1 MTKQPD
7 KITALYCR
15 LSRDDEQ
22 DGLSGSIKNQQAIL
36 EKYAQENGFKNTRV
50 FIDDG
55 WSGTNFAR
63 PAFTEI
69 MELAE
74 KGLIGA
80 LIVKDHSRLG
90 RNRLI
95 VGQLLEEG
103 FDSLG
108 VRYIAIM
115 DNIDTAKGISDLVPM
130 QDLFNE
136 WHAKNTSQNVRNVFK
151 SKGMSG
157 APLTTN
163 PPFGYLK
170 DPESRNGWIVDE
182 EASKTVRQ
190 IFAWCIDG
198 LGPTQIAKRLK
209 AAKVSTPTEHWSN
222 IGRNCS
228 KLPAV
233 PYNWCSAT
241 VVDILSKQE
250 YCGDTVN
257 FRSTTKS
264 FKNKK
269 KIDRPPEEWQIFKD
283 THPAIIDRETFAL
296 VQELRKHRRR
306 PTKSGIVSPFSG
318 LLYCADCGEK
328 LYYSVTGSYKRE
340 QAYFFCSSYRKNSE
354 VCSAHYIREK
364 VVEQIVLESMQR
376 ILLNV
381 QVFENEFARKQMDCY
396 TEDKKKQLAAK
407 RRELSKTKKRI
418 AESDALIQKI
428 YEDNASGKLSDERY
442 ATLSLSYEEEQK
454 TLKAAVPEMQAYLE
468 AETDKTESLQRFI
481 QKVKQVTELKALTPE
496 RIHES
501 VDRTV
506 VYAPRYLDGKR
517 VQLLD
522 IYYSGVGILHELT
535 PEEME
540 EAFQQ
545 HLAQR
550 NKEKTA

>member
-22 DGLSGSIKNQQAIL
+22 DGLSGSIKNQQTIL

-74 KGLIGA
+74 KGLIGT

-136 WHAKNTSQNVRNVFK
+136 WHAKNTSQKVRNVFR

-163 PPFGYLK
+163 PPYGYLK
-170 DPESRNGWIVDE
+170 DPENKNGWIVDE
-182 EASKTVRQ
+182 AAAKIVRQ
-190 IFAWCIDG
+190 IFAWCVDG

-209 AAKVSTPTEHWSN
+209 AAKVSTPTEHWCN

-233 PYNWCSAT
+233 PYNWCSVT
-241 VVDILSKQE
+241 VADILGKQE

-269 KIDRPPEEWQIFKD
+269 KIERPPEEWQIFKD

-328 LYYSVTGSYKRE
+328 LYYSITNNYKRE

-381 QVFENEFARKQMDCY
+381 QVFEKEFARKQMDCY
-396 TEDKKKQLAAK
+396 TEDKKKLLAAK
-407 RRELSKTKKRI
+407 RRELGKVKKRI
-418 AESDALIQKI
+418 AEIDTLIQKI

-468 AETDKTESLQRFI
+468 TETDKTESLQRFI
-481 QKVKQVTELKALTPE
+481 QKVKQITELKALTPE
-496 RIHES
+496 LIHEF
-501 VDRTV
+501 VDKIV

-540 EAFQQ
+540 EAFQH

>member
-1 MTKQPD
+1 
-7 KITALYCR
+7 
-15 LSRDDEQ
+15 
-22 DGLSGSIKNQQAIL
+22 
-36 EKYAQENGFKNTRV
+36 
-50 FIDDG
+50 
-55 WSGTNFAR
+55 
-63 PAFTEI
+63 

-74 KGLIGA
+74 KGLIGT

-108 VRYIAIM
+108 IRYIAIM

-136 WHAKNTSQNVRNVFK
+136 WHAKNTSQKVRNVFR

-182 EASKTVRQ
+182 AATKSVRQ
-190 IFAWCIDG
+190 IFIWCVDG

-209 AAKVSTPTEHWSN
+209 AAKVPTPTEHWGN

-228 KLPAV
+228 KPPV
-233 PYNWCSAT
+233 IPYNWCSAT
-241 VVDILSKQE
+241 VADILSKQE

-269 KIDRPPEEWQIFKD
+269 KIERPPEEWQIFKD
-283 THPAIIDRETFAL
+283 THPAIIGRETFAL
-296 VQELRKHRRR
+296 MQELRKHRRR

-328 LYYSVTGSYKRE
+328 LYYSVTNNYKRE

-381 QVFENEFARKQMDCY
+381 QAFEKEFARKQMDCY

-407 RRELSKTKKRI
+407 RRELSKAKKRI
-418 AESDALIQKI
+418 AEIDALIQKI

-454 TLKAAVPEMQAYLE
+454 ALKAAVPEMQAYLE
-468 AETDKTESLQRFI
+468 TETDKTESLQRFI
-481 QKVKQVTELKALTPE
+481 QRVKQITELKALTPE
-496 RIHES
+496 LIHEFL
-501 VDRTV
+501 DKIV

-540 EAFQQ
+540 EAFQ
-545 HLAQR
+545 
-550 NKEKTA
+550 

>member
-22 DGLSGSIKNQQAIL
+22 DGLSGSIKNQQTIL
-36 EKYAQENGFKNTRV
+36 EKYAQENGFRNTRV

-74 KGLIGA
+74 KGLIGT

-108 VRYIAIM
+108 IRYIAIM

-136 WHAKNTSQNVRNVFK
+136 WHAKNTSQKVRNVFK

-163 PPFGYLK
+163 PPYGYLK
-170 DPESRNGWIVDE
+170 DPENKNGWIVDE
-182 EASKTVRQ
+182 EAAKTVRQ
-190 IFAWCIDG
+190 IFAWCVDG

-209 AAKVSTPTEHWSN
+209 AAKVPTPTEHWGN

-228 KLPAV
+228 KPPAI

-241 VVDILSKQE
+241 VADILSKQE
-250 YCGDTVN
+250 YCGDTIN

-269 KIDRPPEEWQIFKD
+269 KIERPPEEWQIFKN

-328 LYYSVTGSYKRE
+328 LYYSVTNNYKRE

-381 QVFENEFARKQMDCY
+381 QVFEKEFARKQMDCY

-407 RRELSKTKKRI
+407 RRELSKAKKRI
-418 AESDALIQKI
+418 AEIDTLIQKI

-454 TLKAAVPEMQAYLE
+454 TLKAAVPELQSFLE
-468 AETDKTESLQRFI
+468 TETDKTESLQRFI
-481 QKVKQVTELKALTPE
+481 QKVKQITELKVLTPE
-496 RIHES
+496 LIHEF
-501 VDRTV
+501 VDKIV

-540 EAFQQ
+540 EAFQH
-545 HLAQR
+545 HLTER

>member
-22 DGLSGSIKNQQAIL
+22 DGLSGSIKNQQVIL
-36 EKYAQENGFKNTRV
+36 EKYAQENGFQNTRV

-74 KGLIGA
+74 KGRIDT

-136 WHAKNTSQNVRNVFK
+136 WHAKNTSQKVRNVFK

-170 DPESRNGWIVDE
+170 DPESKNGWIIDE
-182 EASKTVRQ
+182 AAAKTVRQ
-190 IFAWCIDG
+190 IFAWCVDG

-241 VVDILSKQE
+241 VADILGKQE

-269 KIDRPPEEWQIFKD
+269 KIERPPEEWQIFKD
-283 THPAIIDRETFAL
+283 THPAIISQELFDAA
-296 VQELRKHRRR
+296 QELRNSRSKSNGKHPVCDDMRGKLICRECGTQMQPKTVNVQIYWVCRRHNR
-306 PTKSGIVSPFSG
+306 SKELCPLPPI
-318 LLYCADCGEK
+318 ADATVKE
-328 LYYSVTGSYKRE
+328 
-340 QAYFFCSSYRKNSE
+340 AF
-354 VCSAHYIREK
+354 
-364 VVEQIVLESMQR
+364 R
-376 ILLNV
+376 ILHFKLKKHPEILAKAAASLTELRNRRMLWSPDIIELNKKISDILSQNQMLAV
-381 QVFENEFARKQMDCY
+381 LKQQGLVDP
-396 TEDKKKQLAAK
+396 DIFI
-407 RRELSKTKKRI
+407 SKTNEL
-418 AESDALIQKI
+418 AEQLRKLRLEKAHLLDSETDDPLSQTRHIIELLRDSPDFLEHYDEELFSELIENVIVKSRTDVRFRLKNGL
-428 YEDNASGKLSDERY
+428 ELDEHIGR
-442 ATLSLSYEEEQK
+442 TLS
-454 TLKAAVPEMQAYLE
+454 
-468 AETDKTESLQRFI
+468 
-481 QKVKQVTELKALTPE
+481 
-496 RIHES
+496 
-501 VDRTV
+501 
-506 VYAPRYLDGKR
+506 
-517 VQLLD
+517 
-522 IYYSGVGILHELT
+522 
-535 PEEME
+535 
-540 EAFQQ
+540 
-545 HLAQR
+545 
-550 NKEKTA
+550 

>member
-381 QVFENEFARKQMDCY
+381 QVFEKEFARKQMDCY